1 MRQSSDGAACGT
13 RFRTIW
19 YSSTIKTFGHLA
31 ARLHCP
37 TCPATQQNMAKLD
50 RSHQRAS
57 ATLFSA
63 RPRSWHSRSTF
74 KRTVLVRTGQLEI
87 APGDDSRAMMPTLQ
101 ADGATPLFDEAQQA
115 ALKQASRSC
124 LPALSWLVHVA
135 EPLLLQESVRRQ
147 ATPCSVF
154 LSSFFCSHWGKLSQV
169 KLFPRCQQNTEIVF
183 SHSQELR
190 AAVRCK
196 PG

>member
-1 MRQSSDGAACGT
+1 MVPRAGPDSARYGT
-13 RFRTIW
+13 RVLYKHSVTWRQGFIAPHARQHN
-19 YSSTIKTFGHLA
+19 KTWQNSIVATNVQVLPFSLRGHG
-31 ARLHCP
+31 HG
-37 TCPATQQNMAKLD
+37 
-50 RSHQRAS
+50 
-57 ATLFSA
+57 
-63 RPRSWHSRSTF
+63 HSRSTF

-124 LPALSWLVHVA
+124 LPAFSWLVHVA

-154 LSSFFCSHWGKLSQV
+154 LSPFFCSHWGKLSQV
-169 KLFPRCQQNTEIVF
+169 KIFPRCQQNTEIVF
-183 SHSQELR
+183 SHSQERR
-190 AAVRCK
+190 AAV
-196 PG
+196 GGETG